1 MIFIHPVISPT
12 YFFIIKAC
20 IIMDNMIIEY
30 ERNTNDD
37 NDIEYEQID
46 ETPYEQISHEHTP

>member
-1 MIFIHPVISPT
+1 
-12 YFFIIKAC
+12 
-20 IIMDNMIIEY
+20 MDNMIIEY

>member
-1 MIFIHPVISPT
+1 
-12 YFFIIKAC
+12 
-20 IIMDNMIIEY
+20 MIIEY

-46 ETPYEQISHEHTP
+46 ETPYEQISHEHTPWISRIHWNTCKH